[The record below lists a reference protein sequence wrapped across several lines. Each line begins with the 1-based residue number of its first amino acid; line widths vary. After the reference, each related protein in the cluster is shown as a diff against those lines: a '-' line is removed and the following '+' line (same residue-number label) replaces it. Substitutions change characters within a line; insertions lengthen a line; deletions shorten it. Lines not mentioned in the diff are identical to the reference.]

1 MNTISMC
8 FKFKSSLHSFFKM
21 KSSVGFKRPCL
32 ASAGSIC
39 SSKRYVIIPSFYS
52 WQKHLLKYEE
62 HVFNNLNTKVVDNN
76 CDLDSFLYEYLEFI
90 L

>member
-8 FKFKSSLHSFFKM
+8 FKFKSSLHSFFEM

-32 ASAGSIC
+32 ASIGSIC

-52 WQKHLLKYEE
+52 SQKRLYDE
-62 HVFNNLNTKVVDNN
+62 HIFNNLTTKVVDNN
-76 CDLDSFLYEYLEFI
+76 GDLDSFHYESLECI